1 MTVCKSIGVGAA
13 LLVSAA
19 VAHADPC
26 KMVIESNDA
35 MQFNLHEMVVPASCS
50 EVEVSLRHSGQ
61 LAAKVMG
68 HDWVLARESDMSAI
82 VNAGMAAGF
91 KHGYLPES
99 DRRIIAATRI
109 VGGGE
114 TTTVKF
120 STTLLQEGMRYAF
133 FCTSP
138 GHSSVMHGTLLF
150 GESTRLTKAR

>member
-1 MTVCKSIGVGAA
+1 MTLHKSIGIGSALM
-13 LLVSAA
+13 LLVA

-26 KMVIESNDA
+26 RMSIESNDV
-35 MQFNLHEMVVPASCS
+35 MQYNVHEMIVPAGCT

-91 KHGYLPES
+91 KHGYLPEN
-99 DRRIIAATRI
+99 DKRIIAATKV

-114 TTTVKF
+114 TTTVTF
-120 STTLLQEGMRYAF
+120 NTSLLQEGTRYVF

-138 GHSSVMHGTLLF
+138 GHSSVMHGTFRF
-150 GESTRLTKAR
+150 GGSVRPVG

>member
-1 MTVCKSIGVGAA
+1 MTALKSIGIVAA
-13 LLVSAA
+13 LLLSTA

-26 KMVIESNDA
+26 KVSIESNDV
-35 MQFNLHEMVVPASCS
+35 MQYNLREMVVPASCA

-68 HDWVLARESDMSAI
+68 HDWVLAREADMSGI

-91 KHGYLPES
+91 KHGYLPEN
-99 DRRIIAATRI
+99 DKRIIAATKV

-114 TTTVKF
+114 SATVKF
-120 STTLLQEGMRYAF
+120 STSALQEGIRYVF

-138 GHSSVMHGTLLF
+138 GHSSAMHGAFLF
-150 GESTRLTKAR
+150 GEPAKLTRVR

>member
-1 MTVCKSIGVGAA
+1 MNTKHKSLGVALALLLSIG
-13 LLVSAA
+13 

-26 KMVIESNDA
+26 KLSIESNDA
-35 MQFNLHEMVVPASCS
+35 MQYNVREMIVPSGCG

-68 HDWVLARESDMSAI
+68 HDWVLARESDMPGI

-91 KHGYLPES
+91 KHGYLPEN
-99 DRRIIAATRI
+99 DKRIIAATKV

-114 TTTVKF
+114 TTTVTF
-120 STTLLQEGMRYAF
+120 NTSRLQEGTRYVF

-138 GHSSVMHGTLLF
+138 GHSSVMHGTF
-150 GESTRLTKAR
+150 RLGGSGIFRG